1 MSTPETDHQ
10 IQKILETLQYNAGAY
25 DDLPRRI
32 VANSILLA
40 VENAPPDQFFDVLR
54 KVVLGMESAL
64 SDISAEW
71 TKIVGG

>member
-10 IQKILETLQYNAGAY
+10 IQKILEVLQYKAGAY

-40 VENAPPDQFFDVLR
+40 VENVSPDHFFDVLR
-54 KVVLGMESAL
+54 KMVLGMEAAL
-64 SDISAEW
+64 SDISHEW
-71 TKIVGG
+71 TEIVGG